1 MSEKYYHLHLIS
13 DSTGETINVV
23 AKAVCARFVGA
34 TAIEH
39 VYGLVRG
46 KKQLT
51 RAIASIE
58 ENPGPVMFSII
69 DSGLRQ
75 ELERT

>member
-1 MSEKYYHLHLIS
+1 VSEKYYHLHLIS

-23 AKAVCARFVGA
+23 AKAVCAQFVGA
-34 TAIEH
+34 HAIEH

-46 KKQLT
+46 KKPLT

-69 DSGLRQ
+69 DAALR
-75 ELERT
+75 